1 METLE
6 AEGVKW
12 TNSMALNGLA
22 RLTGKRDAGPPSL
35 PPGARIYA
43 VGDVHGRLDLF
54 DALAAQIRADLV
66 SAPPEV
72 MTIFLGDYVDRGPA
86 SAGVLD
92 RLSHGDFPTP
102 IYALRGNH
110 EETLLR
116 FLDDGTV
123 LDDWR
128 RFGGIE
134 TLQSYGVD
142 VTEAIRG
149 AGYDLARKS
158 LLARMPPEHR
168 LFLEQTRL
176 AASLGD
182 YFFCHAGVRPGVALQ
197 SQNPKDLL
205 WIREDFLR
213 HKGSWS
219 QIIVH
224 GHTPVPRPE
233 VLPNRINVD
242 TGAFASSILTALVL
256 EGRER
261 RFLSTERALKPENAR

>member
-1 METLE
+1 
-6 AEGVKW
+6 
-12 TNSMALNGLA
+12 MALNSLAWLA
-22 RLTGKRDAGPPSL
+22 RKRDAGSPSL
-35 PPGARIYA
+35 PSGARIYA
-43 VGDVHGRLDLF
+43 VGDIHGRLDLL
-54 DALAAQIRADLV
+54 DALAEQIRADLV

-92 RLSHGDFPTP
+92 RLSRGDFPTP

-110 EETLLR
+110 EEVVMR
-116 FLDDGTV
+116 FLEDGTV
-123 LDDWR
+123 LDSWR
-128 RFGGIE
+128 RFGGIK

-142 VTEAIRG
+142 VTEAILAG
-149 AGYDLARKS
+149 GYDLARKS

-168 LFLEQTRL
+168 LFLEQTRF
-176 AASLGD
+176 AASFGD
-182 YFFCHAGVRPGVALQ
+182 YFFCHAGVKPGVALK
-197 SQNPKDLL
+197 SQNPNDLL

-233 VLPNRINVD
+233 VLPNRINID
-242 TGAFASSILTALVL
+242 TGAFKSSILTALVL
-256 EGRER
+256 EGGER
-261 RFLSTERALKPENAR
+261 RFLSTESAPESENAPSRPSTPD

>member
-1 METLE
+1 
-6 AEGVKW
+6 
-12 TNSMALNGLA
+12 MAVDALA
-22 RLTGKRDAGPPSL
+22 RLARKRDARPPSL
-35 PPGARIYA
+35 PSGVRVYA
-43 VGDVHGRLDLF
+43 VGDIHGRLYLL
-54 DALAAQIRADLV
+54 DALAERIRADLV

-72 MTIFLGDYVDRGPA
+72 VTIFLGDYVDRGPA

-92 RLSHGDFPTP
+92 RLSRGDFPTP

-110 EETLLR
+110 EEVVMR
-116 FLDDGTV
+116 FLDDGSV
-123 LDDWR
+123 LDSWR
-128 RFGGIE
+128 GFGGIE
-134 TLQSYGVD
+134 MLQSYGVD

-149 AGYDLARKS
+149 TGYDLARKN

-168 LFLEQTRL
+168 LFLERTRF

-182 YFFCHAGVRPGVALQ
+182 YFFCHAGVRPGVALK
-197 SQNPKDLL
+197 SQNPRDLL

-242 TGAFASSILTALVL
+242 TRAFASSILTALVL
-256 EGRER
+256 EGAER
-261 RFLSTERALKPENAR
+261 RFLSAEGAP

>member
-1 METLE
+1 MVLE
-6 AEGVKW
+6 
-12 TNSMALNGLA
+12 GLG
-22 RLTGKRDAGPPSL
+22 RLTRKKDAGPPSL
-35 PPGARIYA
+35 PPGVRVYA
-43 VGDVHGRLDLF
+43 VGDIHGRLDLL
-54 DALAAQIRADLV
+54 DALAEQIRADLV

-72 MTIFLGDYVDRGPA
+72 MTIFLGDYIDRGPA
-86 SAGVLD
+86 SAGVLG
-92 RLSHGDFPTP
+92 RLSRGDFPTP

-110 EETLLR
+110 EEVFLR

-123 LDDWR
+123 LEDWR

-134 TLQSYGVD
+134 TLRSYGVD
-142 VTEAIRG
+142 VTAETGA

-158 LLARMPPEHR
+158 LLGRMPPEHR
-168 LFLEQTRL
+168 SFLEQTRF

-205 WIREDFLR
+205 WIREEFLH

-219 QIIVH
+219 QMIVH

-242 TGAFASSILTALVL
+242 TRAFASSILTALAL
-256 EGRER
+256 EGAER
-261 RFLSTERALKPENAR
+261 RFLSTESAPKPKNAP